1 MAWNC
6 VKTDK
11 GLALEAKTIA
21 GATITL
27 TRCVSGSGKVQIVD
41 LRQQTA
47 VTTPKQELSLQSINV
62 DGNKYSIR
70 AVLTNTSLNAGY
82 SLYQIGFYATDPQ
95 EGEILFALAQ
105 LDTEKAIP
113 SKDESPGY
121 AIEFTFTFENSGAS
135 NIDIT
140 LDTSGFAMV
149 GTVESMIDN
158 TVELGTDITD

>member
-21 GATITL
+21 GATVAL
-27 TRCVSGSGKVQIVD
+27 TKCVSGSGKVSVVD

-47 VTTPKQELSLQSINV
+47 VSNQKQDLSLQSINI
-62 DGNKYSIR
+62 DGSKYSIR
-70 AVLTNTSLNAGY
+70 TVLTNTSLNAGY

-105 LDTEKAIP
+105 LDTAKAIP

-121 AIEFTFTFENSGAS
+121 AIEFTFTFENSGAA
-135 NIDIT
+135 NIDIS
-140 LDTSGFAMV
+140 LDTSGFVML
-149 GTVESMIDN
+149 GTVEDMIDD